1 MKRHIFWMK
10 KNACTYFQSDRRI
23 FGSHGSHK
31 QLSTS
36 YKSHMWLGWIKYFF
50 YVYITVAFTIFYQNY
65 ILTVVGNMHYWSF
78 VITSSGKVPLTSFL
92 VLCNWLAE
100 VRFPGGDGTGTDS
113 GVLPGG
119 VGARCDA
126 RLYADTD
133 LTCWAHHDF
142 HLII

>member
-1 MKRHIFWMK
+1 MK

-36 YKSHMWLGWIKYFF
+36 YKSHMLIRMNQVFF
-50 YVYITVAFTIFYQNY
+50 FINSGVYNHLPKLHF
-65 ILTVVGNMHYWSF
+65 TVVGNMHYWSF